1 MRLRY
6 RSVTS
11 RYMQGSQQE
20 LERHYHQL
28 WHELVRQSQQLSVMN
43 RSNIWR
49 PPTDIHETSN
59 AITVKIELAGM
70 RESDLDVTLYPD
82 ALVVSGERKDDHEH
96 DESICYHEAQV
107 RYGPFRIELFIPGEI
122 EREQV
127 RATYE
132 DGFLHIL
139 LPKKVSGPLQP
150 LEKSQQHSSEPRTP
164 SGGLQAAPVGAASD
178 TLPPLHSPTPISGR
192 LVLGT
197 KGEAPHA

>member
-6 RSVTS
+6 RSVTY

-28 WHELVRQSQQLSVMN
+28 WHELVRQSQQLSLTN
-43 RSNIWR
+43 RSNVWR
-49 PPTDIHETSN
+49 PPADIHETDN

-82 ALVVSGERKDDHEH
+82 ALVVSGERKDHHEH
-96 DESICYHEAQV
+96 DEGICYHEAQV
-107 RYGPFRIELFIPGEI
+107 RYGPFRVELFIPGEI

-127 RATYE
+127 SASYE
-132 DGFLHIL
+132 DGFLHVL

-150 LEKSQQHSSEPRTP
+150 REKINQPSEPRKT
-164 SGGLQAAPVGAASD
+164 SGDLQASPGGETADAPSPRRYHAPSSGPLMVGN
-178 TLPPLHSPTPISGR
+178 
-192 LVLGT
+192 
-197 KGEAPHA
+197 KGEAPHV

>member
-6 RSVTS
+6 RSVAQ
-11 RYMQGSQQE
+11 RYLQGSQEE

-28 WHELVRQSQQLSVMN
+28 WHELVRQSQQLSLMN
-43 RSNIWR
+43 RSNLWR
-49 PPTDIHETSN
+49 PPADIHETPD

-82 ALVVSGERKDDHEH
+82 ALVVSGERKDHHEH
-96 DESICYHEAQV
+96 DEGICYHEAQV

-127 RATYE
+127 RASYE
-132 DGFLHIL
+132 DGFLYVL

-150 LEKSQQHSSEPRTP
+150 REKWHQPSEPRKT
-164 SGGLQAAPVGAASD
+164 SGDLQASSHADAADTSPPRHPHAPGSG
-178 TLPPLHSPTPISGR
+178 PL
-192 LVLGT
+192 VVGT
-197 KGEAPHA
+197 KGEAPHV

>member
-11 RYMQGSQQE
+11 RYRQGSQQE

-28 WHELVRQSQQLSVMN
+28 WHELVRQSQQLSLIN
-43 RSNIWR
+43 RSNVWR
-49 PPTDIHETSN
+49 PPTDIHETFN

-127 RATYE
+127 QANYE

-150 LEKSQQHSSEPRTP
+150 LEKTNPTAEPRTP
-164 SGGLQAAPVGAASD
+164 SGGLQA
-178 TLPPLHSPTPISGR
+178 LPNGETTDSPSPRHYHAPISGP
-192 LVLGT
+192 LVVGT
-197 KGEAPHA
+197 KGEAPHV